1 MSTLAFTTTLMPFSS
16 TISPALIDVFRN
28 DVLWALIF
36 GIALAFVLGF
46 AMGANDV
53 ANAFGTSVGSKV
65 LTLWQAY
72 ILAVIFETLGAL
84 LIGYNVTDTVRKSVI
99 NLSLYEDKP
108 KEIFVGQIA
117 ILGGC
122 SLWLLIATLARLP
135 VSSTHSI
142 TGATVGFGLMTRG
155 AVGIQWRKVAHIVA
169 SWFLSPILSGVVSAI
184 LYIILDHS
192 VLRRKNPFRC
202 GLRALPIFYW
212 LCIAFNVFTVS
223 YQGSKLLHLSK
234 LPLWI
239 CALMSIGCA
248 TIGSLAIHFFLS
260 PKLKIWINNSF
271 SNDSARDDSFEVQTV
286 SDTTQSQDNILQ
298 QRCQTSKKE
307 NVDSLTII
315 DDAKIVESTMKKS
328 DEEKAQSKLT
338 DNAVMKFVRW
348 ILPADNRIADNKTMK
363 IFSSIQAFTA
373 CFAGFAH
380 GANDVGNAI
389 APLTALISIYSSID
403 VRQRSETP
411 IYVLLYGVVAICVG
425 LVILGHRVI
434 RTIGTDMTI
443 INAASGFTIEFGAAV
458 TSLTASKLGLPISTT
473 HSLVGS
479 VVFVGIVRARK
490 GVQWSIFRNIALSW
504 ILTLPISGLMTMGLM
519 LILKFS
525 L

>member
-1 MSTLAFTTTLMPFSS
+1 MSTLMMTTSLIPFSS
-16 TISPALIDVFRN
+16 TISATLVAAFRN
-28 DVLWALIF
+28 DVLWALIL
-36 GIALAFVLGF
+36 GIILAFLLGF

-65 LTLWQAY
+65 LTLRQAY

-84 LIGYNVTDTVRKSVI
+84 LIGYNVTDTVRKGVI
-99 NLSLYEDKP
+99 DLTLYVDKP

-122 SLWLLIATLARLP
+122 SLWLLVATFARLP

-142 TGATVGFGLMTRG
+142 TGATVGFGLLTRG
-155 AVGIQWRKVAHIVA
+155 FVGIRWKKIIHIVA
-169 SWFLSPILSGVVSAI
+169 SWFLSPILSGVVSAL
-184 LYIILDHS
+184 LYIIVDHS
-192 VLRRKNPFRC
+192 VLRRKNPFRN
-202 GLRALPIFYW
+202 GLRILPIFYW

-223 YQGSKLLHLSK
+223 YHGSKYTLS
-234 LPLWI
+234 
-239 CALMSIGCA
+239 SD
-248 TIGSLAIHFFLS
+248 TV
-260 PKLKIWINNSF
+260 
-271 SNDSARDDSFEVQTV
+271 REDSFEVQTI
-286 SDTTQSQDNILQ
+286 SGGIQAQDNILH
-298 QRCQTSKKE
+298 QRYQASKTESVFSITEDDKT
-307 NVDSLTII
+307 VDS
-315 DDAKIVESTMKKS
+315 TMRKNEEGKS
-328 DEEKAQSKLT
+328 KSKLT

-348 ILPADNRIADNKTMK
+348 ILPANKHMTDDRTMK

-389 APLTALISIYSSID
+389 APLTALIAIYTNLD
-403 VRQRSETP
+403 VRQRNETP

-434 RTIGTDMTI
+434 RTIGTDMSTV
-443 INAASGFTIEFGAAV
+443 NAASGFTIEFGAAV

-479 VVFVGIVRARK
+479 VVFVGLIRDRK
-490 GVQWSIFRNIALSW
+490 GVRWSIFRNIILSW
-504 ILTLPISGLMTMGLM
+504 ILTLPISGY
-519 LILKFS
+519 F
-525 L
+525 

>member
-1 MSTLAFTTTLMPFSS
+1 LIEKRRKMSTLAMTTTLMSFSS
-16 TISPALIDVFRN
+16 TTSAAFITAFRN
-28 DVLWALIF
+28 DILWALIL
-36 GIALAFVLGF
+36 GIILAFVLGF

-65 LTLWQAY
+65 LTLRQAY

-84 LIGYNVTDTVRKSVI
+84 LIGYNVTDTVRKGVI
-99 NLSLYEDKP
+99 DLTLYEDKP

-122 SLWLLIATLARLP
+122 SLWLLVATIARLP

-155 AVGIQWRKVAHIVA
+155 IVGIQWRKIAHID
-169 SWFLSPILSGVVSAI
+169 SSS
-184 LYIILDHS
+184 
-192 VLRRKNPFRC
+192 
-202 GLRALPIFYW
+202 
-212 LCIAFNVFTVS
+212 
-223 YQGSKLLHLSK
+223 
-234 LPLWI
+234 
-239 CALMSIGCA
+239 
-248 TIGSLAIHFFLS
+248 
-260 PKLKIWINNSF
+260 
-271 SNDSARDDSFEVQTV
+271 SNTARDDSFEVQTI
-286 SDTTQSQDNILQ
+286 SDRAQSEENVLH
-298 QRCQTSKKE
+298 QRLSIIKGSKNVESIEKKKE
-307 NVDSLTII
+307 G
-315 DDAKIVESTMKKS
+315 
-328 DEEKAQSKLT
+328 EKPRSQL
-338 DNAVMKFVRW
+338 
-348 ILPADNRIADNKTMK
+348 ADNDDDRITDDRTMK

-389 APLTALISIYSSID
+389 APLTALISIYSNMD

-411 IYVLLYGVVAICVG
+411 IYVLLYGVLAICVG
-425 LVILGHRVI
+425 LVVLGHRVI
-434 RTIGTDMTI
+434 RTIGTDMST

-479 VVFVGIVRARK
+479 VVFVGMVRAKK

-504 ILTLPISGLMTMGLM
+504 ILTLPISGLMAMGLM

>member
-1 MSTLAFTTTLMPFSS
+1 MPSSS
-16 TISPALIDVFRN
+16 TMSEAFIAAFRN
-28 DVLWALIF
+28 DVLWALIC
-36 GIALAFVLGF
+36 GVILAFVLGF

-65 LTLWQAY
+65 LTLRQAY

-84 LIGYNVTDTVRKSVI
+84 LIGYNVTDTVRKGVI
-99 NLSLYEDKP
+99 DLTLYEDKP
-108 KEIFVGQIA
+108 KEIFIGQIA

-135 VSSTHSI
+135 VSSTHSV

-155 AVGIQWRKVAHIVA
+155 VAGIQWKKIAHIVA

-184 LYIILDHS
+184 LYIIVDHS
-192 VLRRKNPFRC
+192 VLRRKDPFRC

-212 LCIAFNVFTVS
+212 FCIAFNIFTAS
-223 YQGSKLLHLSK
+223 YQGSKLLRLSK
-234 LPLWI
+234 LPLW
-239 CALMSIGCA
+239 LSSLVSIGCA
-248 TIGSLAIHFFLS
+248 TVGSIAIYFLLL
-260 PKLKIWINNSF
+260 PRLKIWINNSLG
-271 SNDSARDDSFEVQTV
+271 SNTTRDDSFEVQTISNAV
-286 SDTTQSQDNILQ
+286 QLEGNVINQK
-298 QRCQTSKKE
+298 CQASKTE
-307 NVDSLTII
+307 NV
-315 DDAKIVESTMKKS
+315 ESSTVIKS
-328 DEEKAQSKLT
+328 DSKIIESMAKKGEEKKLT
-338 DNAVMKFVRW
+338 DNTVMKFIRW
-348 ILPADNRIADNKTMK
+348 ILPTDNRATDNRTMK

-389 APLTALISIYSSID
+389 APLTALISIYSNLD

-411 IYVLLYGVVAICVG
+411 IYVLLYGVLAICVG
-425 LVILGHRVI
+425 LVVLGHHVI
-434 RTIGTDMTI
+434 QTIGTDMST

-479 VVFVGIVRARK
+479 VVFVGMVRAKK
-490 GVQWSIFRNIALSW
+490 GVQWLIFRNIALSW
-504 ILTLPISGLMTMGLM
+504 ILTLPISGLLAMGLT